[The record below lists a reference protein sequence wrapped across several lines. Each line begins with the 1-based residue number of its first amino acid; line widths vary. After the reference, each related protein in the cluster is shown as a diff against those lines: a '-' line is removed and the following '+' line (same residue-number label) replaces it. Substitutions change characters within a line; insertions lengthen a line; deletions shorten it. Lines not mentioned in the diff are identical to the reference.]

1 MTLAEIAS
9 FLAIVMA
16 ALATYVSSTRRAEI
30 DRLQTRIAELEK
42 RVADSDKRANDNE
55 ARALEYREDVIR
67 IGEQL
72 DRERHE
78 NMRRL
83 AIVAKDGNQKINK
96 VVFVLE
102 KVLQDVEAATGTKPD
117 IDIEA
122 LKRLVVIDHV
132 TGPLGALD
140 AEAARN
146 YQG

>member
-1 MTLAEIAS
+1 MTLTEIAS
-9 FLAIVMA
+9 FVAVILAA
-16 ALATYVSSTRRAEI
+16 YATYRNSTRKTEL
-30 DRLQTRIAELEK
+30 DRLGARVVELEK
-42 RVADSDKRANDNE
+42 RLADSDKRASDNE
-55 ARALEYREDVIR
+55 ARALEYRGDVIK

-72 DRERHE
+72 DKERHE

-96 VVFVLE
+96 VVFILERVLIDME
-102 KVLQDVEAATGTKPD
+102 QATGTKPD
-117 IDIEA
+117 VDIEA